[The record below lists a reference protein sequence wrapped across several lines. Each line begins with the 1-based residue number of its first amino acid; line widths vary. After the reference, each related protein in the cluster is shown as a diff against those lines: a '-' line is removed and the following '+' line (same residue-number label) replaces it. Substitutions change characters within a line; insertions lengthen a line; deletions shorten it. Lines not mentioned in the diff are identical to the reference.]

1 MPETRQKELNKGWAL
16 ALLVTLQFMLI
27 LDASIVN
34 VALPSIQDHFHV
46 HTESTLSWVIDGYV
60 LTFGGLLLLGGRLGD
75 RLGRRNMFFA
85 GTALF
90 GIASFATGIAP
101 SFGFLVAARFVQGAG
116 AALVAPAALGLLMFI
131 FEEGKGRNKALGVWG
146 AVSGSGGAA
155 GLIMGGVLTTELSW
169 RWVFWVN
176 VPVVAAAL
184 LLTPRLLPKASGEN
198 PAGSFDLPG
207 AATVVLGITA
217 LVYGFVEAG
226 NKSWGSPASYG
237 FIAAGVALLG
247 VFAAIEENTA
257 HPLLRFSVFRS
268 RSISGANLA
277 MLAFYMAAIGVWFYL
292 ALYLQEVH
300 HYSALKAGVAVL
312 PLNVT
317 LATTATL
324 SSRWISRFGPK
335 PVSALGAL
343 LLAGGLFWFHF
354 LTAAGSYVSA
364 VLGPLFLMG
373 LGIGLV
379 MVGLTVAAVSG
390 VAHEDA
396 GLASGIF
403 NTVNEVGAAIGLAI
417 LTTISTTATAR
428 ALHSG
433 AGSGIAL
440 SSGFS
445 DAVLVASAM
454 TVVSLLIV
462 VFVLSTRENRAFV
475 EMVRARGAQLEDVAD
490 AVAEAE
496 SMAALAG
503 PGFEA
508 EISAIRNIPGAE
520 PGEGHDE
527 SGVVHDRTSDHH
539 HDLRRV
545 RRTHP

>member
-1 MPETRQKELNKGWAL
+1 L
-16 ALLVTLQFMLI
+16 A
-27 LDASIVN
+27 
-34 VALPSIQDHFHV
+34 
-46 HTESTLSWVIDGYV
+46 
-60 LTFGGLLLLGGRLGD
+60 
-75 RLGRRNMFFA
+75 
-85 GTALF
+85 
-90 GIASFATGIAP
+90 
-101 SFGFLVAARFVQGAG
+101 
-116 AALVAPAALGLLMFI
+116 
-131 FEEGKGRNKALGVWG
+131 
-146 AVSGSGGAA
+146 
-155 GLIMGGVLTTELSW
+155 
-169 RWVFWVN
+169 
-176 VPVVAAAL
+176 
-184 LLTPRLLPKASGEN
+184 LTPRLLPKASGEN

-475 EMVRARGAQLEDVAD
+475 EMVRARGAQLEEVAG

-508 EISAIRNIPGAE
+508 EVSAIRNAPGAD
-520 PGEGHDE
+520 PGGRND
-527 SGVVHDRTSDHH
+527 
-539 HDLRRV
+539 
-545 RRTHP
+545 PQQAA